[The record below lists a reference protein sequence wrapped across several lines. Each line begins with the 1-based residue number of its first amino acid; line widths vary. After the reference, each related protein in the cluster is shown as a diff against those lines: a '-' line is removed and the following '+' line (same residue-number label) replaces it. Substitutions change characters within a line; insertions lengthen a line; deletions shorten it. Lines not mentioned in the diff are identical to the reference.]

1 MPSFLPINSC
11 AVSPKNEALAKKPTN
26 NVAVS
31 ENGISIKYV
40 LFVIGKGAIIAAAPR
55 ISNILAILLP
65 NTFPMA
71 ISELPLI
78 LEMILIFNSGM
89 DVPNDT
95 IVRPITMLDNPYRVP
110 NEVAPSTNTS
120 APLIKNTKPRIKRIA
135 IIGIVIVMS
144 SANIVNFSVFGN

>member
-1 MPSFLPINSC
+1 M
-11 AVSPKNEALAKKPTN
+11 
-26 NVAVS
+26 
-31 ENGISIKYV
+31 

-65 NTFPMA
+65 KTFPIA

-89 DVPNDT
+89 DVPKDT
-95 IVRPITMLDNPYRVP
+95 MVRPITMLDNPYRVP

-120 APLIKNTKPRIKRIA
+120 APLIKKTKPRIKRIA